1 MVTLKPQ
8 VGFAFPS
15 ALLTSLHL
23 RGWNLALG
31 EASPPL
37 CQNPIAH
44 PEVKRGE
51 KKIAL
56 DFVSAFLELP
66 LGSGG
71 EEPGEL
77 DGEKKQVRDPGAE
90 PGSALS
96 RTVIGTYSWSCFSHL

>member
-1 MVTLKPQ
+1 MASLKPQ

-37 CQNPIAH
+37 CQKPIAH

-51 KKIAL
+51 KNCFGL
-56 DFVSAFLELP
+56 CVSAFLELL

-71 EEPGEL
+71 EESGEL
-77 DGEKKQVRDPGAE
+77 HGEKKQVRDPGAE
-90 PGSALS
+90 PGS
-96 RTVIGTYSWSCFSHL
+96 VPV